1 MRNFMTT
8 LPSIQKKFRFFRQ
21 QTSLMALLTLASS
34 AFGFAQAKSFV
45 NQHSINLQE
54 NERTA
59 VTIIDDDFQQLLW
72 ERAQGLAGFHKN
84 IDPTPMKPAAESAVL
99 NWLQLPTTERARLI
113 AKQEEMFRQGKIT
126 LIVMAGGEATRF
138 GGPKTF
144 VSVSDDLREFLEIKA
159 ANLNWVRNT
168 YGTDIPF
175 YILSSEKRLNEFK
188 SALLERNYY
197 GLSPKD
203 FRWFVQGTV
212 NTFIPTDEEIKAYF
226 KEEEV
231 AAYLNYAAA
240 ARQAN
245 PDGIYR
251 FQGEPRKVPGGHF
264 DAIAAFVISGLFSEA
279 LARGIEFAPI
289 VNIDNLQAI
298 LKNDGMIAYF
308 AERGDDFGFLLA
320 EKNLNFTL
328 IDKATG
334 QIIQHKLIVR
344 FRDCVLSFDGLE
356 EFSQQA
362 EREGYR
368 YVINQEKKTVDVYL
382 AATDQLV
389 ETQLVIKPEVGG
401 TLVQKINAKGEA
413 IGDPIMK
420 EGFELPAHFDHA
432 NAPFFNTNTLVLNL
446 KSLLKFLDISQAKL
460 AQMNFEERS
469 VLVRQKLIK
478 QIKANFEFKNHE
490 VDGEYPTFGVVKN
503 GKTKIPV
510 VQLTR
515 ILLQAAHLKGAKV
528 GYIFAPRSLVFAPVK
543 EPEDKASAAE
553 SNRELLRPFTL
564 YARTKLSVRQFEIDA
579 ETDDEPTFA
588 GELSSER
595 HH

>member
-1 MRNFMTT
+1 MAISPN
-8 LPSIQKKFRFFRQ
+8 IQKKFRFFRQ
-21 QTSLMALLTLASS
+21 RTSLLALLTLACS
-34 AFGFAQAKSFV
+34 AFGFAQAESSV

-72 ERAQGLAGFHKN
+72 ERAQDLAGFHKN
-84 IDPTPMKPAAESAVL
+84 IDPTPMRPAAESAVL
-99 NWLQLPTTERARLI
+99 NWLHLPMKERNRLI
-113 AKQEEMFRQGKIT
+113 TKQEEMLRQGKIT

-144 VSVSDDLREFLEIKA
+144 VSVSDDLGEFLEIKA
-159 ANLNWVRNT
+159 ANLNWVRKT
-168 YGTDIPF
+168 YGTDIPL
-175 YILSSEKRLNEFK
+175 YILSSEKRLDEFK
-188 SALLERNYY
+188 TALLERNYY

-212 NTFIPTDEEIKAYF
+212 DTFIPTDEEIKAYF

-231 AAYLNYAAA
+231 ATYLSYAAA

-320 EKNLNFTL
+320 EKNLNFTI
-328 IDKATG
+328 IDQATG
-334 QIIQHKLIVR
+334 KVLQHKLIVR
-344 FRDCVLSFDGLE
+344 FRDGVLSFDGLE

-368 YVINQEKKTVDVYL
+368 YVINQERKTVDVYL
-382 AATDQLV
+382 ATTGQLV
-389 ETQLVIKPEVGG
+389 ETQLIVKPEAGG
-401 TLVQKINAKGEA
+401 TLVQRTNAKGEA
-413 IGDPIMK
+413 MGDPIMK

-446 KSLLKFLDISQAKL
+446 KSLLKFLGISQAQL

-469 VLVRQKLIK
+469 LLVRQRLIR

-490 VDGEYPTFGVVKN
+490 VDGEYPDLGVVKN

-510 VQLTR
+510 VQMTR

-528 GYIFAPRSLVFAPVK
+528 GYIFAPRSSVFAPVK
-543 EPEDKASAAE
+543 EPEDKASAAA
-553 SNRELLRPFTL
+553 SNRELLKPFTL
-564 YARTKLSVRQFEIDA
+564 YARPKLSVRQFEINA
-579 ETDDEPTFA
+579 EEYGEPA
-588 GELSSER
+588 CAAKLSSDKY
-595 HH
+595 H